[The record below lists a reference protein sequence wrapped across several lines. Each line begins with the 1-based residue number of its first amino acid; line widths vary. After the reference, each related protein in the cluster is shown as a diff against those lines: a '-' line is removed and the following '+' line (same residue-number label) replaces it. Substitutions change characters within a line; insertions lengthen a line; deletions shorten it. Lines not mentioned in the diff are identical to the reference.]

1 MLVWN
6 GNLMNTTPIQIITTK
21 IFETLYDVSNNDL
34 QSPNGQKTPFDNLIF
49 NWNN

>member
-6 GNLMNTTPIQIITTK
+6 GNLMNITAK
-21 IFETLYDVSNNDL
+21 NFETLYDVSNNDL